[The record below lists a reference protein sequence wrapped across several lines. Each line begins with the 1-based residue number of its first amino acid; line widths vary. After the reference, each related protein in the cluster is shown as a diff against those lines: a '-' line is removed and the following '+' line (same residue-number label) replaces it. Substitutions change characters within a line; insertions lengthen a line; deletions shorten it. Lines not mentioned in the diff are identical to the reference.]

1 MLSSSKE
8 GGGLLASIGLKKED
22 VKADESQEEDRSE
35 EDPHKKSDLFDTSK
49 DRIKA
54 QALKVGGAMESDE
67 DDFDLGFAKGEGS
80 DAAAPNKSGAE
91 NKFGDARAAAD
102 DMEMAAGMSDDED
115 ESGMTREQ
123 AKAIDEEFKR
133 IYEKD
138 PELRKALAKSDVAQF
153 SVIEKYQI
161 IEAYMQG
168 GAAGLQI
175 ELEDEDEDE
184 KALL

>member
-1 MLSSSKE
+1 
-8 GGGLLASIGLKKED
+8 
-22 VKADESQEEDRSE
+22 
-35 EDPHKKSDLFDTSK
+35 
-49 DRIKA
+49 
-54 QALKVGGAMESDE
+54 MESDE
-67 DDFDLGFAKGEGS
+67 DDFDLGFSKGKGL

-91 NKFGDARAAAD
+91 NKFGDARAVDD

-115 ESGMTREQ
+115 DTGMTSEQ

-138 PELRKALAKSDVAQF
+138 AELRKALAKSDVAQF

-175 ELEDEDEDE
+175 ELEDDDDEDE